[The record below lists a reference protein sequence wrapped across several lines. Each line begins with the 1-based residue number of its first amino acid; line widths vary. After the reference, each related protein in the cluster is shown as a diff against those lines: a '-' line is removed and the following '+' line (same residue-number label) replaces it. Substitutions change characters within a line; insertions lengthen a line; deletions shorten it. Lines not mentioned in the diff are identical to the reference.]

1 MLLFLASVLRRNAL
15 GSDEQ
20 TPVAGIMGSRNIRN
34 PYHGIDDL
42 QSDFGDEDFELKNK
56 RKRNDFMEKVDPGK
70 GSKKKRSEGRAEFEE
85 EHGKMHRRMSKMMS
99 MNAYDRHKEI
109 INLYYLSY
117 PGATQLLNRTVQDE
131 KTDFDVLN
139 EHHKF
144 VWNEEDQP
152 DSWEKRMAKKYYEKL
167 FKEYCIVDL
176 SMYKSN
182 KIGMRWRTETEVKD
196 GKGQL
201 MCGTRKC
208 QETASLASWEVNFS
222 YKENGRPK
230 STLVKAR
237 LCQKCSEKLNY
248 GSQKRQVKQKKRAV
262 RRWEKER
269 KRESADEQKDDETLE
284 EKSETVKEKDQATT
298 STLSA
303 STDIWEGSAPAETE
317 KTVDDEID
325 EFLDDLFL

>member
-1 MLLFLASVLRRNAL
+1 M
-15 GSDEQ
+15 D
-20 TPVAGIMGSRNIRN
+20 SRNIRN

-42 QSDFGDEDFELKNK
+42 QSDFGDPEEPSSSQKKRKGDFLDKVRPGDLMK
-56 RKRNDFMEKVDPGK
+56 RKRAD
-70 GSKKKRSEGRAEFEE
+70 GRAYFEE
-85 EHGKMHRRMSKMMS
+85 EHGKMHRRMAKMMS
-99 MNAYDRHKEI
+99 MNAYDRHKEM

-117 PGATQLLNRTVQDE
+117 PGSTQLLNRQVQNE
-131 KTDFDVLN
+131 KTDLDVLK

-144 VWNEEDQP
+144 VWDEEDTGP

-176 SMYKSN
+176 SLYKNN
-182 KIGMRWRTETEVKD
+182 KIGMRWRTENEVKE

-201 MCGTRKC
+201 SCGSRKC
-208 QETASLASWEVNFS
+208 SETASLASWEVNFA
-222 YKENGRPK
+222 YKEDGRSK

-237 LCQKCSEKLNY
+237 LCPRCSDKLNY
-248 GSQKRQVKQKKRAV
+248 GTQKRQVKQKKRAV

-269 KRESADEQKDDETLE
+269 RRERDYEENDGDLE
-284 EKSETVKEKDQATT
+284 EKVKKEDEPSTSSAAANS

-303 STDIWEGSAPAETE
+303 STDIWEGPAPTETE